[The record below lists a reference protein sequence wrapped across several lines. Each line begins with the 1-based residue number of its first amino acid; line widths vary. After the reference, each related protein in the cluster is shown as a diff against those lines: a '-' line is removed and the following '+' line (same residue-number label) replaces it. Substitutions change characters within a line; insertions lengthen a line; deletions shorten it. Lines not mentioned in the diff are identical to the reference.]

1 MKKIL
6 LIATL
11 AFSLFSCNDEER
23 LANDTRNEGP
33 EIVGFNKSVE
43 NVAYFSNVGQKTLDV
58 PVVMQG
64 LGDGLAPVT
73 PIAVS
78 YEIDLA
84 NSTAVKGTEFD
95 FADATGKVTIPAGGS
110 FANIPLLINT
120 GSFNATQKTEL
131 VLKLT
136 SASSGVVGEQYK
148 SIKIIF
154 VGCATAL
161 EGNYNTYLVSGPT
174 STFAGAA
181 TVVKIAPNVYRCSRL
196 PGISSGGQPLTFDF
210 SDVCRDLEIIDWQF
224 EGSYPMFKT
233 GTTDRPTG
241 IIESPSGNLVFTE
254 VNLTG
259 LSFYVNRNFTLVRI

>member
-148 SIKIIF
+148 TIKIVF

-161 EGNYNTYLVSGPT
+161 EGSYTATGP
-174 STFAGAA
+174 SR
-181 TVVKIAPNVYRCSRL
+181 TVTIVKVAPNVYRCSAL
-196 PGISSGGQPLTFDF
+196 PGFTTQYWWEF
-210 SDVCRDLEIIDWQF
+210 SDVCGTLTMTDWQF
-224 EGSYPMFKT
+224 QGGNPLFKT
-233 GTTDRPTG
+233 GSTDLPEG
-241 IIESPSGNLVFTE
+241 SVASPSGNITFTA
-254 VNLTG
+254 VNVTG
-259 LSFYVNRNFTLVRI
+259 TTYTNRTFTLVKI